1 MDFNKL
7 ISRAKNILLSP
18 RAEWPIAAAEPAT
31 VGSLFTGY
39 IMLLAAIPAIAHFLT
54 LYVIGS
60 SLSFLGGFHFGIGY
74 GLSFAAVSYV
84 LSLVAIYISAVVVD
98 ALAPSFGGQK
108 NMVQALKSVAYAYTA
123 VWVASIL
130 GIVPGLGLLAMLA
143 GVVYSIYLLN
153 MGLPFTMQCPPDKS
167 IGYTAVSIIVTIVLS
182 FIVNAV
188 VVWTLALGGLGVA
201 GSFGALGHHHFDST
215 DNTAD
220 SRPQFD
226 PGSTGAKLQ
235 AWSDSVDKASKQ
247 LDAANKSGD
256 TNAQANAVGAMLGA
270 ALGSGGKVESLP
282 ADRIKPFLPQTL
294 AGLNRTQLNV
304 ERNGAM
310 GMQVSTGTANYSDG
324 GQHTLEL
331 EITDTGSLKGLVG
344 FATGYAGTEQDTET
358 DTGYDKIYKSGDQL
372 IHEKWDNKSMS
383 GEYGTVIANRFAV
396 KVSGNA
402 SSINDLKA
410 ALSSVDLSGLAAL
423 RNEGVQSN

>member
-1 MDFNKL
+1 MDLNKL
-7 ISRAKNILLSP
+7 VSRAKNILLTP
-18 RAEWPIAAAEPAT
+18 RAEWPVAAAEPAT

-39 IMLLAAIPAIAHFLT
+39 IMLLAAIPAIVHFLS
-54 LYVIGS
+54 LAVIGS
-60 SLSFLGGFHFGIGY
+60 SLSFLGSFHYGVGY
-74 GLSFAAVSYV
+74 ALSFAVVSYA
-84 LSLVAIYISAVVVD
+84 LSLLAIYISAWVVD

-108 NMVQALKSVAYAYTA
+108 NLVQALKAVAYAYTA
-123 VWVASIL
+123 VWVASII

-143 GVVYSIYLLN
+143 GVVYSIFLLN
-153 MGLPFTMQCPPDKS
+153 MGLPFTMHCPPDKS
-167 IGYTAVSIIVTIVLS
+167 IGYTAVSIIVAIVLS

-188 VVWTLALGGLGVA
+188 VGWILLAGFGMGGGF
-201 GSFGALGHHHFDST
+201 SALGHHRF
-215 DNTAD
+215 DNTAGNQT
-220 SRPQFD
+220 QFE

-235 AWSDSVDKASKQ
+235 AWSDSVDKAAKQ
-247 LDAANKSGD
+247 LDTANKSGD

-282 ADRIKPFLPQTL
+282 AERIKPFLPETL
-294 AGLNRTQLNV
+294 AGLNRTQLDV
-304 ERNGAM
+304 QRNGVM

-344 FATGYAGTEQDTET
+344 FAAGYAGTEQDTET